1 MILTILLSATAAVIA
16 ELIYLKVKHDRK
28 AVALTFT
35 FVFAVIISSVLF
47 IKTDFIPYVKMFSVI
62 MLLNMCSIND
72 VIRHESDNIF
82 PVLIIICGLFFPQN
96 LIYML
101 VSFGIILLFFVIYI
115 LAAKNTIGGG
125 DIKIICA
132 LTFFFGLSTTLSAMI
147 IACILGIAYAIVS
160 KFAAKLPD
168 FNKRFA
174 FLPFVEAGYIIA
186 LLMQLY

>member
-28 AVALTFT
+28 AVALIFT
-35 FVFAVIISSVLF
+35 VVFAVIISSVLF
-47 IKTDFIPYVKMFSVI
+47 IKTDFIPYIKMFSVI

-168 FNKRFA
+168 FNKHFA
-174 FLPFVEAGYIIA
+174 FLPFVEAGYITA
-186 LLMQLY
+186 LFFQLY